1 MHLKK
6 SRKVLIYFFLL
17 ILLGSINNLSLNK
30 INFNKIKNIK
40 ITGLDT
46 VDSKNLKNNIQNLKF
61 ENFFL
66 LSSKKIVQIIN
77 SNNLV
82 ENYKIFKIYPSTLDI
97 QIKKTVLL
105 AKINQKGVLYIV
117 GSNGKLLNSNLSNNE
132 LPYIFGKPDITEFL
146 KFKKIIDNSKISYK
160 EIKSFYYFQSKRW
173 DIKLKNNIEIKLSN
187 KNMIESLENVHRFL
201 NDKSF
206 ENLKIIDARINNQ
219 IIING

>member
-1 MHLKK
+1 MQLKK

>member
-1 MHLKK
+1 MQLKK

-46 VDSKNLKNNIQNLKF
+46 VDSNDLKNNIQNLKF

-105 AKINQKGVLYIV
+105 AKINQKGALYIV